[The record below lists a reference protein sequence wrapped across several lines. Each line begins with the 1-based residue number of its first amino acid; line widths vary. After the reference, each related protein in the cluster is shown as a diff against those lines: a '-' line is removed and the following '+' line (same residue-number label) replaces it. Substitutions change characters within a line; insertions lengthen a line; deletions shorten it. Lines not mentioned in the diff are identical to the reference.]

1 MPSAAAQQR
10 TLNKKLSQI
19 FRMRGLAVSPDAM
32 QPLYDVLQGDE
43 GWEQTLQAVLHE
55 LQRQDLKSGQV
66 DADAIRTAI
75 SALRQR
81 VTAKPKLALEVID
94 AFSMP
99 SARFDK
105 QRKTLVPEHG
115 PPSLHAAASAKAA
128 MHAQRLALVEQRVR
142 RHDIFKPPVLANGVA
157 PKEHLEL
164 TGIDALL
171 GRSGVRVVLGLL
183 AEMEDGCFGI
193 EDAHAAVPID
203 LSEAAVTPGLFTRH
217 AIVLAEGEVLPSGV
231 FKIRQLGFP
240 PPESIQLSND
250 SLGGFDLLH
259 PSASSPTSVVAAP
272 STSTAAARGGGG
284 GKAAQIATEN
294 AMLIVLSD
302 VWLDSPAVL
311 KNLATL
317 FEGYEFVGKDTVG
330 SGRAA
335 VPRASFFTFVLCG
348 NFTSNAVAA
357 PSAVGSRL
365 KGTFKDL
372 ATLLAKT
379 PTLATHAHFVL
390 VAGPDD
396 PTLSTPDVLPRA
408 GLARSLCTDLLQTL
422 GHCELVSSPARIVL
436 CEQTIV
442 VHREELLVK
451 ARRAC
456 ILPPNTEVRRIGIQ
470 RAALPC
476 THTCDTIACFP
487 RCCSDG
493 L

>member
-1 MPSAAAQQR
+1 MS
-10 TLNKKLSQI
+10 
-19 FRMRGLAVSPDAM
+19 RGLKRAWLV
-32 QPLYDVLQGDE
+32 QF
-43 GWEQTLQAVLHE
+43 QTCTDRRL
-55 LQRQDLKSGQV
+55 DL
-66 DADAIRTAI
+66 
-75 SALRQR
+75 
-81 VTAKPKLALEVID
+81 
-94 AFSMP
+94 
-99 SARFDK
+99 
-105 QRKTLVPEHG
+105 
-115 PPSLHAAASAKAA
+115 
-128 MHAQRLALVEQRVR
+128 
-142 RHDIFKPPVLANGVA
+142 PVL
-157 PKEHLEL
+157 P
-164 TGIDALL
+164 
-171 GRSGVRVVLGLL
+171 
-183 AEMEDGCFGI
+183 C
-193 EDAHAAVPID
+193 
-203 LSEAAVTPGLFTRH
+203 
-217 AIVLAEGEVLPSGV
+217 
-231 FKIRQLGFP
+231 
-240 PPESIQLSND
+240 
-250 SLGGFDLLH
+250 GFDLLR